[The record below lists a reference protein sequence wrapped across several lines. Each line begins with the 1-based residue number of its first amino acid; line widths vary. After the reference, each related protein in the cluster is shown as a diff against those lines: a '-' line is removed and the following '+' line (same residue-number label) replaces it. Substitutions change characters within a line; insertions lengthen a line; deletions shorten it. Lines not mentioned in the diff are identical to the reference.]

1 MKDLTDI
8 PNRFHPLFLT
18 DWNAGN
24 ESKMNYTQRV
34 EMNMLFLE
42 YNKWEVQRA
51 IDAKKIIEESIV
63 GFVKD

>member
-8 PNRFHPLFLT
+8 PKRFHPLFLT

-24 ESKMNYTQRV
+24 ESKMNPLQR
-34 EMNMLFLE
+34 EELSILFLE
-42 YNKWEVQRA
+42 YNKWDVLRM
-51 IDAKKIIEESIV
+51 IDDKKIIEETIV